1 MLRETF
7 RSTVDPVTGRCADH
21 DHDEERVDNDPAWP
35 LRHLSASRQSVDR
48 RCGEDW
54 NCLRHRD
61 PDES

>member
-7 RSTVDPVTGRCADH
+7 RSTLDPVTGRRADH
-21 DHDEERVDNDPAWP
+21 DHDEERVDNDSAWP
-35 LRHLSASRQSVDR
+35 LRHLSASRQGVDR
-48 RCGEDW
+48 RRGEDW